1 MLVNT
6 FEGILIQLL
15 LAKATNFGPP
25 WTMVIPQFNEYNN
38 TCLGSLKCLHNQWL
52 LLQTDIVKKKYFIY
66 DT

>member
-6 FEGILIQLL
+6 FEGLL
-15 LAKATNFGPP
+15 LTKATNFGPP

-38 TCLGSLKCLHNQWL
+38 TCLGSLECLHNQWL